1 MYLLATL
8 LLLAAVGA
16 GPAFGMAIETKLI
29 AADSA
34 AGDQFSSSVS
44 VSGDI
49 AVVGAFADDDDG
61 SASGSAYVFGRD
73 EGGPDNW
80 GLLKKLTASDAA
92 AGDNFGTSVSI
103 SGDTIVVGALG
114 DDDNGSASGSAYV
127 FDRDEGGVSNWGE
140 VKKLTAGDG
149 AATDTFGRSVSVSG
163 DTVVVG
169 ANQDDDAG
177 ADSGSAYVFGRDQGG
192 LDNWGQ
198 VKKLTADDAASG
210 DKFGVSVSIDMDT
223 VVVGANGDAG
233 RAYVFGRD
241 QGGVG
246 NWGQVKKLVASDA
259 AGGDQFG
266 LSVAVDGDTA
276 LIGSPFD
283 DDAGPISGSAYFFE
297 RDQGG
302 TDNWGEL
309 TKVTAVDAAA
319 FDGFGTS
326 VGLSGNAA
334 VIGAFRDDD
343 GFDRAGSSYVYRP
356 SVSGTTWNH
365 QTKLHASD
373 AGLNDEFGTTA
384 ALSGA
389 TVVVGALQIAVGAA
403 PGKAYAYELIA
414 ASVPVSSPSVIGLL
428 GGLLALTGA
437 ALALRTLRP
446 GSSET

>member
-8 LLLAAVGA
+8 LLLAVVGA
-16 GPAFGMAIETKLI
+16 GPAFRMAIETKLI

-80 GLLKKLTASDAA
+80 GLVKKLTASDAA

-177 ADSGSAYVFGRDQGG
+177 ADSGS
-192 LDNWGQ
+192 
-198 VKKLTADDAASG
+198 
-210 DKFGVSVSIDMDT
+210 
-223 VVVGANGDAG
+223 
-233 RAYVFGRD
+233 AYVFGRD

-343 GFDRAGSSYVYRP
+343 GFDRAGSSYVYRR

-373 AGLNDEFGTTA
+373 AGLNDEFGTTV

>member
-8 LLLAAVGA
+8 LLLAVVGA

-80 GLLKKLTASDAA
+80 GLVKKLTASDAA
-92 AGDNFGTSVSI
+92 AADNFGTSVSI

-177 ADSGSAYVFGRDQGG
+177 ADSGS
-192 LDNWGQ
+192 
-198 VKKLTADDAASG
+198 
-210 DKFGVSVSIDMDT
+210 
-223 VVVGANGDAG
+223 
-233 RAYVFGRD
+233 AYVFGRD

-373 AGLNDEFGTTA
+373 AGLNDEFGTTV